1 MKLYFKAFT
10 GFGAERSVSFPAE
23 ELEKATYA
31 FLREKRVAFKD
42 GQSVDGKF
50 IQQISPDW
58 HRIMGWTADYKL
70 GVNDF
75 AELAQRGVDRA
86 AREFQGKVNE
96 RVHYLI
102 ANKQENLIGTG
113 TKIPELERPSV
124 ERREGKPRPVGEL
137 LEKNHPHEN
146 TSNKTA

>member
-10 GFGAERSVSFPAE
+10 GFGVERTVSFPAE

-42 GQSVDGKF
+42 GQSVDGKY

-70 GVNDF
+70 GVDDF
-75 AELAQRGVDRA
+75 AELSKKGIEKRA
-86 AREFQGKVNE
+86 RDFQGKINE
-96 RVHYLI
+96 RIHYLL
-102 ANKQENLIGTG
+102 AHKQENLIGTG
-113 TKIPELERPSV
+113 AKIPELDRPVV
-124 ERREGKPRPVGEL
+124 ERREGRPTAVKEL
-137 LEKNHPHEN
+137 LDKNIRHEN
-146 TSNKTA
+146 S